1 MSAKVDVA
9 WEEDHVIV
17 GVCCAL
23 TKELTS
29 CESCTLQKLS
39 ELQLPVRSCSYTDQ
53 GSYAE
58 PSIAINS

>member
-29 CESCTLQKLS
+29 CESCSMQNLS
-39 ELQLPVRSCSYTDQ
+39 ELQLAVPGCDYTDQ
-53 GSYAE
+53 E
-58 PSIAINS
+58 CLR